1 MNDMNSPVGQPHGK
15 GMGIASMV
23 LGITSF
29 FPGCC
34 FAGLYLNFVLAIL
47 AVIFGAIGRKRPGR
61 GMATTGLVLGIVNIT
76 LPLVLLATGFGA
88 VEMLEK
94 WAEEQGFSDT
104 STNIDSSVDV
114 EGDGDSVDN
123 GQDNGQGNGQG
134 NGDNGQGDGVDDG
147 GTNDDAASGSTTD
160 Q

>member
-1 MNDMNSPVGQPHGK
+1 MNDMNAPVGQSQGK
-15 GMGIASMV
+15 GMGIAAMV

-29 FPGCC
+29 VPGCC

-61 GMATTGLVLGIVNIT
+61 GMATTGLVLGILNIT
-76 LPLVLLATGFGA
+76 IPLVLLATGVGA

-104 STNIDSSVDV
+104 STDIDSSVDV
-114 EGDGDSVDN
+114 EGDGNSVDN
-123 GQDNGQGNGQG
+123 GNGQDD
-134 NGDNGQGDGVDDG
+134 GDNGQGDGVDDT
-147 GTNDDAASGSTTD
+147 GTNDDTDNGSTTD

>member
-1 MNDMNSPVGQPHGK
+1 MNDMNAPVGQSQGK
-15 GMGIASMV
+15 GMGIAAMV

-29 FPGCC
+29 VPGCC

-61 GMATTGLVLGIVNIT
+61 GMATTGLVLGILNIT
-76 LPLVLLATGFGA
+76 IPLVLLATGFGVA
-88 VEMLEK
+88 EMVEK

-104 STNIDSSVDV
+104 STDIDSSVDV
-114 EGDGDSVDN
+114 EGDGDSVDIGN
-123 GQDNGQGNGQG
+123 GQDD
-134 NGDNGQGDGVDDG
+134 GDNGKGDGVDDT
-147 GTNDDAASGSTTD
+147 GTNDDAANGSTKD